1 MTGVALVTGG
11 TRGIGRAIA
20 AALVAE
26 GMRVAVVARS
36 RDLVEK
42 TAGELGCLGLAG
54 DVSHPETARELCRQ
68 VEQALGPVDLLVNN
82 AGLGGPVGPLWDN
95 DPEDWWRCLEVN
107 LRGPMLLC
115 HEVLKSM
122 LARRQG
128 RIINVA
134 SGAGA
139 AAIPNLMA
147 YVVSKSALLRFT
159 EGLAMEAGAHGIR
172 VFALHPGTVRTE
184 MTERILLEGKQSL
197 AWFGPYM
204 QQEEVLP
211 EAAARMVV
219 RLARG
224 EGDAC
229 VGQLISFNEELT
241 GRPPGTYVLRLQA
254 PG

>member
-1 MTGVALVTGG
+1 MNRVALVTGG

-36 RDLVEK
+36 REQVEK

-54 DVSHPETARELCRQ
+54 DVSHPETARELYRQ

-82 AGLGGPVGPLWDN
+82 AGLGGPTGPLWEN
-95 DPEDWWRCLEVN
+95 DLEDWWRCMEVN
-107 LRGPMLLC
+107 LRGPLLLC
-115 HEVLKSM
+115 REALQSM
-122 LARRQG
+122 LPRRQG
-128 RIINVA
+128 RIVNVA

-147 YVVSKSALLRFT
+147 YVVSKTALLRFS
-159 EGLAMEAGAHGIR
+159 EGLAMEAGPHGIR

-184 MTERILLEGKQSL
+184 MTERILEEGKEHL

-204 QQEEVLP
+204 EKEEVRP
-211 EAAARMVV
+211 EAAAAMVL

-229 VGQLISFNEELT
+229 AGQLISFNEQLT
-241 GRPPGTYVLRLQA
+241 GRPPGTFVLRLQ
-254 PG
+254 G

>member
-1 MTGVALVTGG
+1 MMGVALVTGG

-36 RDLVEK
+36 RELVEK

-54 DVSHPETARELCRQ
+54 DVSHPDTARELYRQ

-82 AGLGGPVGPLWDN
+82 AGLGGPVGPLWEN
-95 DPEDWWRCLEVN
+95 DPEDWWRCMEVN

-115 HEVLKSM
+115 REVLKSM
-122 LARRQG
+122 LPRRQG

-147 YVVSKSALLRFT
+147 YVVSKTALLRFT
-159 EGLAMEAGAHGIR
+159 EGLAMEAGLHGVR

-184 MTERILLEGKQSL
+184 MTERILLEGKESL

-241 GRPPGTYVLRLQA
+241 GRPPGTYVLRLQ
-254 PG
+254 G